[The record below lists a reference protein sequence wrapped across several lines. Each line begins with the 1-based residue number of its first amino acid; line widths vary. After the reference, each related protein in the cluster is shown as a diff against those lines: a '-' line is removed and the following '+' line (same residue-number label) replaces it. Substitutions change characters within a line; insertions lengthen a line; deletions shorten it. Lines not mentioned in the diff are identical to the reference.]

1 VQQLLWFETV
11 LKLTGGIVLVLAP
24 LTAIK
29 ILGLPS
35 SANGFWPRLLGA
47 VLIGLSAAT
56 FIEGAWE
63 GSRGLGLAGLIVI
76 NILGAAIIAI
86 VGLFGGGAGT
96 RRGMF
101 TLSALAVLL
110 FVLALVEIA
119 HA

>member
-1 VQQLLWFETV
+1 VHQLLWLETL
-11 LKLTGGIVLVLAP
+11 LKLAGGAALVLAP
-24 LTAIK
+24 ITTIK
-29 ILGLPS
+29 LLGLPPT
-35 SANGFWPRLLGA
+35 ANGFWPRLLGA

-76 NILGAAIIAI
+76 NILAAALIALT
-86 VGLFGGGAGT
+86 GLFGGGAAT
-96 RRGMF
+96 RRGTF
-101 TLSALAVLL
+101 TLSCLVVLL

>member
-1 VQQLLWFETV
+1 MQQLLWFETL
-11 LKLTGGIVLVLAP
+11 LKLTGGAVLVLAP
-24 LTAIK
+24 VATLRL
-29 ILGLPS
+29 LGLPTPAS
-35 SANGFWPRLLGA
+35 GFWPRLLGA

-76 NILGAAIIAI
+76 NILSAAAIALS
-86 VGLFGGGAGT
+86 GLFGGGATT
-96 RRGMF
+96 RRGTF
-101 TLSALAVLL
+101 TLSALVVLL